1 MRFFDFLKRLFRK
14 KQVQESAED
23 IKPVPEEVDVE
34 PAIAQEHEEHFCLPI
49 KHRFQP
55 IRTRAE
61 VNSIEFILDRMEEKR
76 MNKQIFKEQ
85 FLPTNITNDEEDYFY
100 LQ

>member
-1 MRFFDFLKRLFRK
+1 MHFFDFLKRLFRK

-23 IKPVPEEVDVE
+23 IKLVPEEVDVE
-34 PAIAQEHEEHFCLPI
+34 PAIAQEQFCLPI

-55 IRTRAE
+55 ILIRAE

-76 MNKQIFKEQ
+76 MNKQILKEQ

>member
-1 MRFFDFLKRLFRK
+1 MHFFDFLKRLFRK

-23 IKPVPEEVDVE
+23 IKLVPEEVDVE
-34 PAIAQEHEEHFCLPI
+34 PAIAQEQFCLPI

-55 IRTRAE
+55 ILIRAE